1 MRAVVQDA
9 YGIAGVLRV
18 EEVPE
23 PEPGEGEVL
32 VRVRAAGVDQGVRH
46 LVTGEPGVARL
57 AIGVRRPRNRV
68 PGADLAGVVERVGG
82 GVRGFAVGDEVLGV
96 GRGAFAELA
105 RASADRIVRKPAS
118 LSFAEAAALPISG
131 VTALQAVRGRVG
143 ERVLVLG
150 ASGGVGSYAV
160 QLAKALGARVTGVC
174 SGGKAGFVR
183 SLGADEVVDHRE
195 AEPTGRYDLVVD
207 TGGRRPLRALRRLLT
222 PRGALVI
229 VGGEGGGAWFGGL
242 QRQLGALLLT
252 PLVRQSLTCPVSL
265 VGAEDLHQLVGFV
278 ERGQL
283 RVPLDRA
290 YPLERAEDAL
300 LRLSG
305 GRVLGKVVLTV

>member
-32 VRVRAAGVDQGVRH
+32 VRVRAAGVDQGARH
-46 LVTGEPGVARL
+46 LVTGEPGVVRL
-57 AIGVRRPRNRV
+57 ALGVRRPRHRV

-82 GVRGFAVGDEVLGV
+82 GVRGFEVGDEVLGV

-118 LSFAEAAALPISG
+118 LTFAEAAALPISG

-150 ASGGVGSYAV
+150 ASGGVGSCAV

-183 SLGADEVVDHRE
+183 SLGADEVVDYRE
-195 AEPTGRYDLVVD
+195 AEPSGRYDLVVD

-229 VGGEGGGAWFGGL
+229 VGGEGGGTVFGGL
-242 QRQLGALLLT
+242 QRQLGALLLN

-265 VGAEDLHQLVGFV
+265 VGAEDLRLLVGFV

-283 RVPLDRA
+283 RAPLDRS

-300 LRLSG
+300 LRLSAG
-305 GRVLGKVVLTV
+305 GVLGKVVLTV